1 MKFTE
6 KLVTEYCSIHCSIF
20 AAAVDI
26 GHNIFEE
33 STSLDGLV
41 QKIMLDAQDV
51 LQCDRCCVFLVDE
64 DTDGVIF
71 NYM

>member
-1 MKFTE
+1 MQNTVLFTVQF
-6 KLVTEYCSIHCSIF
+6 LQLLLTL
-20 AAAVDI
+20 A
-26 GHNIFEE
+26 HNIFEE

-64 DTDGVIF
+64 DTDGVIS